1 MRACAAMLRPTSHR
15 AGPASDKNLVTQ
27 CWQSDTSASCSSNF
41 AQFALLAAS
50 EEGVHVRP
58 PKFST
63 PALTLTPISIPH
75 QIFKSLFKLFK
86 ASLQYTHTNAL
97 LHAASKVFN
106 SCTRV
111 TTKPL
116 YVSSYSYYYIC
127 VLMLLY
133 VTAYYY
139 ICVFILVYVW
149 WYYYQCGL
157 LHLYRFQLV
166 HSSLSSTSPFKKAFW
181 LFLAF

>member
-1 MRACAAMLRPTSHR
+1 LRACAAMLRPTSHR
-15 AGPASDKNLVTQ
+15 AGPASAKNLVTQ

-75 QIFKSLFKLFK
+75 QIFKSLFKLLKRACYTLTQMHSYMRPQKFSTP
-86 ASLQYTHTNAL
+86 ALALPRSPYTCSHTHT
-97 LHAASKVFN
+97 
-106 SCTRV
+106 T
-111 TTKPL
+111 
-116 YVSSYSYYYIC
+116 IC

-133 VTAYYY
+133 VTAYYC
-139 ICVFILVYVW
+139 ICVFILVYVCS
-149 WYYYQCGL
+149 YYYRCGL

-166 HSSLSSTSPFKKAFW
+166 FQLVHSSLSSTNKP
-181 LFLAF
+181 L